1 MNTQFRELVSE
12 VAVNISCPKGL
23 KRGGYCDDLVDVQY
37 DKPVTFIDDL
47 GRAVIV
53 LPVKGRDNII
63 ALERYPD
70 DDLVVFQANEVMY
83 KADETWFTAGF
94 SLFETDYS
102 YVIRSLAEDMP
113 LPNIVRYLLTKFGH
127 GDVEVVFTNRAKDTT
142 VPGLKGGPRRQDD
155 MDKIIKFCEW
165 CLQRFPD
172 SGNDPAREVVSRIV
186 ASPFSADHLNGVWA
200 PLGAAAAYGW
210 VSLYKAKTESDKE
223 ELFGMLSS
231 IWRSWELDLKEVA

>member
-1 MNTQFRELVSE
+1 MNTQFRELISE
-12 VAVNISCPKGL
+12 VAVDIRCPKGL
-23 KRGGYCDDLVDVQY
+23 KSGGYCDDLVDVQY
-37 DKPVTFIDDL
+37 DKPSTFIDDL
-47 GRAVIV
+47 GRAVLV

-63 ALERYPD
+63 ALERYPE
-70 DDLVVFQANEVMY
+70 DDLIVFQANEVMY

-165 CLQRFPD
+165 CLERFPGSD
-172 SGNDPAREVVSRIV
+172 NDLTRERISRIV
-186 ASPFSADHLNGVWA
+186 ANPFSTDHLNGVWA
-200 PLGAAAAYGW
+200 PLAAATAYGW
-210 VSLYKAKTESDKE
+210 VFLYKAKTERDKE
-223 ELFGMLSS
+223 ELFETMST
-231 IWRSWELDLKEVA
+231 IWKSWELDLKK